1 MKHPIVSAA
10 RKHAVPQRSRRT
22 PCFVEARVPRG
33 TPGMDLRFLLVGLCA
48 VLACTPAP
56 RSELLV
62 RVAEVSA
69 SPAAHDAQTWAPQAS
84 AHAHDLEQQAERAES
99 DGDRATAD
107 ALAEQALA
115 AHEHAWVLTRVARAE
130 RRRLAAESDLNEQQR
145 ALGELQ
151 AQEQRLSAEAAA
163 LELRAQVVKNA
174 LPFGIHEPA
183 DKERQDAR
191 HKAAAALSMQ
201 GRLLCVA
208 ARLLGETASV
218 KEPLARL
225 DELDRRLDAGN
236 AQKALETATELR
248 SECLRVIS
256 NVRREHIGASG
267 QSPAGAGSASPPPK
281 PGVTTEDHPAWLP
294 ADVLLTELSE
304 DGRAPAR
311 DERGVAVVL
320 RGLFAADGTLN
331 AAGRSSLEGLGRVA
345 KAHPE
350 FPVLLVGHTASPES
364 HAVMDRQLGAVT
376 SELTALGVSNL
387 AAEDAGPRQ
396 PLLPPELPH
405 ARERNQRI
413 ELVFVAPGL

>member
-1 MKHPIVSAA
+1 MKRSICCAA
-10 RKHAVPQRSRRT
+10 AL
-22 PCFVEARVPRG
+22 G
-33 TPGMDLRFLLVGLCA
+33 ICA
-48 VLACTPAP
+48 VLGCTPAP
-56 RSELLV
+56 RSELLI

-69 SPAAHDAQTWAPQAS
+69 SPAAHDAETWAPQAS
-84 AHAHDLEQQAERAES
+84 AHARDLEQQAERAEA

-151 AQEQRLSAEAAA
+151 AQEQRLSAEAAG

-174 LPFGIHEPA
+174 LPLGIHEPA
-183 DKERQDAR
+183 DKERQEAR
-191 HKAAAALSMQ
+191 RKAAAALSTQ

-208 ARLLGETASV
+208 ARLLGETAAV

-225 DELDRRLDAGN
+225 DELDRKLDGGSL
-236 AQKALETATELR
+236 QKVLEAATELR
-248 SECLRVIS
+248 GECLRVIS
-256 NVRREHIGASG
+256 NVRREHLGAPG
-267 QSPAGAGSASPPPK
+267 QSPAGAGSADPPVK
-281 PGVTTEDHPAWLP
+281 SGVAGADRSAAPMP
-294 ADVLLTELSE
+294 ADALLTELSE

-320 RGLFAADGTLN
+320 RDLFAGDGSLS
-331 AAGRSSLEGLGRVA
+331 AVGRSTLEGLGRVA
-345 KAHPE
+345 KAHPD

-364 HAVMDRQLGAVT
+364 RAVMDRQLGAVT
-376 SELTALGVSNL
+376 SELAELGVSKL
-387 AAEDAGPRQ
+387 GAEDAGPRQ
-396 PLLPPELPH
+396 PLLPAELPH